1 MFILFI
7 LDNKLYAT
15 GQNVKGNLGIG
26 NEKNQKEFTPVDF
39 FRNLEILKI
48 SCGSCH
54 TIVQCSTRIKTLID

>member
-7 LDNKLYAT
+7 LDNILYAT

-26 NEKNQKEFTPVDF
+26 NDKNQKEFIPVDF
-39 FRNLEILKI
+39 FRNLGILKI

-54 TIVQCSTRIKTLID
+54 TIAQCSTRIKL